1 MSRTSR
7 MILVLV
13 VVSLVAVSALAFLA
27 WRYGEMASAG
37 RVEEPAGAS
46 RIDSGSTPLEGEA
59 TPEPSAENLEAF
71 VSARSALLAILKENP
86 VAFESLCEEIAQD
99 TRDRTTVPMYP
110 DVLLKIR
117 LGRAAALKDHGRTE
131 DEYKR
136 IREEYRRWLT
146 GDDNVDPGWATRFD
160 ESAERLAEVDLG
172 RCEGIDY

>member
-1 MSRTSR
+1 

-27 WRYGEMASAG
+27 WRYGEMVSARPVG
-37 RVEEPAGAS
+37 EPAGAS
-46 RIDSGSTPLEGEA
+46 RTASGSTPVDGEA
-59 TPEPSAENLEAF
+59 PPEASAENLDAF
-71 VSARSALLAILKENP
+71 LSARGALLAVLKENP
-86 VAFESLCEEIAQD
+86 VAFESLCQEIAQD

-117 LGRAAALKDHGRTE
+117 LDRAAALKDQGRTE

-136 IREEYRRWLT
+136 IREQYRRWLT
-146 GDDNVDPGWATRFD
+146 GDDDVDPGWAARFD
-160 ESAERLAEVDLG
+160 ESAERLGEVDLG